1 MNGGPELKKQL
12 AELRNGFRLLR
23 LSDQVRWKR
32 ELDRAASAAGRGQE
46 GTAELLDSLSARFR
60 KALDRSLVPV
70 AESLR
75 YEFPEDLPITSH
87 VESIRE
93 KLKENQVVIVCGSTG
108 SGKTTQLPKI
118 ALAAGCGRLGRIGCT
133 QPRRIAASSL
143 ARRVAGELG
152 AEFGN
157 QVGYKVRFDDRT
169 ADRTVVKFMTD
180 GILLAETR
188 DDPMLY
194 QYDCVILDE
203 VHERSLNVDFLL
215 GYFKLL
221 LPKRPDLKLIISSA
235 TLESERLAAFF
246 GGAPVEEVEGRL
258 FPIEDCWI
266 EPGEDEELTDLVARG
281 VTFINEMEDR
291 KSVV

>member
-23 LSDQVRWKR
+23 LSDQVRWKH

-60 KALDRSLVPV
+60 KVLDRSLVPV

-108 SGKTTQLPKI
+108 SGKTTQLPKV

-133 QPRRIAASSL
+133 QRWPRGPCSSP
-143 ARRVAGELG
+143 A
-152 AEFGN
+152 
-157 QVGYKVRFDDRT
+157 
-169 ADRTVVKFMTD
+169 
-180 GILLAETR
+180 
-188 DDPMLY
+188 
-194 QYDCVILDE
+194 
-203 VHERSLNVDFLL
+203 
-215 GYFKLL
+215 
-221 LPKRPDLKLIISSA
+221 
-235 TLESERLAAFF
+235 
-246 GGAPVEEVEGRL
+246 
-258 FPIEDCWI
+258 
-266 EPGEDEELTDLVARG
+266 
-281 VTFINEMEDR
+281 
-291 KSVV
+291 